1 MIQLLKKDFSNNNF
15 KKINESNPFFKKK
28 VITPNKKKHNHSNSI
43 YNLSDLYFRESK
55 IKIKNKTKYLFN
67 DIIYHNYDES
77 EKSIL
82 YRPIEKKAI
91 RLIKKKKEC
100 INDITPLKKRQNI
113 FYRKLKP
120 TPFEKN
126 LQKKKYLKK
135 IILKKLSE
143 IDNRKIENITNYPF
157 SIPNINNKIQNV
169 SFICKN
175 NTKSKKIYLKKT
187 QHFFNL
193 SNIIH
198 IENQIKIKKQ
208 IN

>member
-1 MIQLLKKDFSNNNF
+1 MMNLKNQFFIDQLKKS
-15 KKINESNPFFKKK
+15 
-28 VITPNKKKHNHSNSI
+28 
-43 YNLSDLYFRESK
+43 
-55 IKIKNKTKYLFN
+55 
-67 DIIYHNYDES
+67 
-77 EKSIL
+77 
-82 YRPIEKKAI
+82 I
-91 RLIKKKKEC
+91 RLIKKKKEY
-100 INDITPLKKRQNI
+100 INDINPLKKRQNI

-126 LQKKKYLKK
+126 LQKKKYLKN
-135 IILKKLSE
+135 IILKKQSE

-198 IENQIKIKKQ
+198 IENQIKIKEQ